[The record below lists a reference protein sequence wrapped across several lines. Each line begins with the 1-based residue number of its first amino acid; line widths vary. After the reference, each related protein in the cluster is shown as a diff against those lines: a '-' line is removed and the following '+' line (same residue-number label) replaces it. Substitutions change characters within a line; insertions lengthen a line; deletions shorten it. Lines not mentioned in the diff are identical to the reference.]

1 MGFLAGCGDGQEQA
15 QSQGGVTAEDVKEEA
30 VETIETA
37 QAYTRQQKEEYQTK
51 IAEQLKALDSKMDG
65 LEAEAETLQG
75 DVRTQYE
82 RMLVTLKQKR
92 READEIYTELNQKT
106 GEAWSAVKI
115 RMDNM
120 MRNLKAAFGQVAS
133 HPS

>member
-1 MGFLAGCGDGQEQA
+1 MLAGCGDGQEQTT
-15 QSQGGVTAEDVKEEA
+15 SESRVTVEDVKEEA
-30 VETIETA
+30 AETIDKA
-37 QAYTRQQKEEYQTK
+37 QAYTQQQKEEYQMK
-51 IAEQLKALDSKMDG
+51 VAEQLKALDSKMDG

-92 READEIYTELNQKT
+92 READEIYTELNQET

-120 MRNLKAAFGQVAS
+120 IRNLKAAFGQVAS